1 MRLLT
6 RLIAVGA
13 VATVIPLVGVSGI
26 ASASARPAQSD
37 PIVVVASPDPVI
49 ETGDSQV
56 MAVVQVSTSSKFAGD
71 EVEISSMQLA
81 NTCAESEF
89 ISYADG
95 NDGLVTGTPITVV
108 LDNDG
113 NATVMFEGIDC
124 SSGKQVIEAS
134 LVAAPY
140 YSATTCLKVKSPRDT
155 PAGVTAN
162 PQTEVETGTS
172 GEGGNSDVYAVFYV
186 ETSSVYAELTA
197 EIQADELVD
206 RCGEGSA
213 WLANGEWTTDS
224 QFAETSLDDNGN
236 AVFGF
241 FGASCASGTSDIIAD
256 ILGGTHKTYMTTF
269 TVDSPHKGAV

>member
-1 MRLLT
+1 MRILT
-6 RLIAVGA
+6 RLLAVGA

-26 ASASARPAQSD
+26 ASASTHPAQSN
-37 PIVVVASPDPVI
+37 PIEVTATPDPVI
-49 ETGDSQV
+49 ETGQSQV
-56 MAVVQVSTSSKFAGD
+56 MAVVQVSTKPAFAGD
-71 EVEISSMQLA
+71 MVEISSMQLD
-81 NTCAESEF
+81 NTCSSAEF
-89 ISYADG
+89 ISIG
-95 NDGLVTGTPITVV
+95 SGGEEGMLSGSPIEVM

-113 NATVMFEGIDC
+113 NATVMFNGTGC
-124 SSGKQVIEAS
+124 SAGKQTIEAS

-155 PAGVTAN
+155 PAGVTAY
-162 PQTEVETGTS
+162 PQSEVETGTS

-213 WLANGEWTTDS
+213 WLANGEWSSGQTASTT
-224 QFAETSLDDNGN
+224 LDDNGN

-241 FGASCASGTSDIIAD
+241 FGASCASGTSDILAD
-256 ILGGTHKTYMTTF
+256 IEGGTHPTYMTTF
-269 TVDSPHKGAV
+269 TVVSPRKVI